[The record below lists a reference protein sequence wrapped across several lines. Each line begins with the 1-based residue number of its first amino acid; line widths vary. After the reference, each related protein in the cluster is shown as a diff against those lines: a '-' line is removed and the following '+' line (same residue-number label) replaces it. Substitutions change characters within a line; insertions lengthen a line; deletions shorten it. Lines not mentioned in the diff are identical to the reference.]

1 MGTSELHPHFVVMN
15 WELSFMVVFEIND
28 LGQVFKVIK
37 KGNLIMLKSFT
48 LGKISFYNPIEV
60 G

>member
-1 MGTSELHPHFVVMN
+1 
-15 WELSFMVVFEIND
+15 MVVFEIND

-48 LGKISFYNPIEV
+48 LGKIPFYNPNEV